1 MRRIG
6 LHVSIAGGI
15 HRSIERAS
23 LAGCNTMQ
31 IFSHNPR
38 GWRLS
43 ERDPE
48 ELRAFSENR
57 KKYGISPVFIHAS
70 YLINLASADVT
81 LKKRSLD
88 MVVNELNIAD
98 CLGAEYVVLHTGSAS
113 GEDPV
118 TARARATKCLIE
130 IAGAGRWKTGL
141 LLENTAGEK
150 GDITSKT
157 EDLSG
162 IIDKVP
168 DGLISGICIDTCHA
182 FSAGYDLRGD
192 GLYLLLGE
200 IEEYIGFE
208 NVRLLHLNDSKG
220 GLGSGI
226 DRHENI
232 GQGKIGLEG
241 FKRLL
246 NQPVLSDIP
255 VILET
260 PRKLE
265 DDDQRNL
272 KIVRNLINQ

>member
-1 MRRIG
+1 
-6 LHVSIAGGI
+6 
-15 HRSIERAS
+15 
-23 LAGCNTMQ
+23 MQ

-38 GWRLS
+38 GWHLS
-43 ERDPE
+43 KRDPE
-48 ELRAFSENR
+48 EFRSFSENR
-57 KKYGISPVFIHAS
+57 KKYGISPVFVHAS

-81 LKKRSLD
+81 LGRKSVD

-98 CLGAEYVVLHTGSAS
+98 SLGAEYVVLHTGSAS
-113 GEDPV
+113 GEDPG
-118 TARARATKCLIE
+118 TARVRAAECLKE
-130 IAGAGRWKTGL
+130 ISVSGRWKTGL

-150 GDITSKT
+150 GDITSKI
-157 EDLSG
+157 EDLTG

-246 NQPVLSDIP
+246 NHTVFSDIP

-265 DDDQRNL
+265 DDDLRNL
-272 KIVRNLINQ
+272 KIVRNLIKQ